1 MSNATRR
8 LPYFQF
14 SLSTALLAMTWV
26 ALVCVAVTTK
36 TRLWLDLIGLVSLLA
51 LSTAVLV
58 GIYGAGQS
66 RAFAVGFA
74 LFGFLFF
81 VCLHRF
87 DGYSP
92 RLLPRYFGEAAVR
105 MNHPAESAEIAFIE
119 ANKSTLQRF
128 TEERDRLVE
137 ISQGVAVLLSGIA
150 GGLLGRYLHNKRQQQ
165 QGVTGVSPGEAPV
178 PSPPPS
184 AS

>member
-1 MSNATRR
+1 
-8 LPYFQF
+8 
-14 SLSTALLAMTWV
+14 MTWV

-36 TRLWLDLIGLVSLLA
+36 TRLWLDLIGLVSWLA
-51 LSTAVLV
+51 LSAAVLV
-58 GIYGAGQS
+58 AIYSEGQS

-92 RLLPRYFGEAAVR
+92 RLLPRYFAEAAAR
-105 MNHPAESAEIAFIE
+105 MNHQAESAQIAYIEANIE
-119 ANKSTLQRF
+119 ANKSTVLRF

-137 ISQGVAVLLSGIA
+137 ISQGVAVLLAGIA
-150 GGLLGRYLHNKRQQQ
+150 GGILARYLHNKRQQQ

-178 PSPPPS
+178 PPPPPS